1 MWLGGRVVGL
11 GVTGVNGDEGGG
23 RAGEEGVG
31 VCSTGDGGRFCRRL
45 ELHGARLVGVELVF
59 RSGGL

>member
-1 MWLGGRVVGL
+1 MGL
-11 GVTGVNGDEGGG
+11 DVTGVNGEEEGG

-45 ELHGARLVGVELVF
+45 ELRGARLVGAELVF
-59 RSGGL
+59 RSGGS